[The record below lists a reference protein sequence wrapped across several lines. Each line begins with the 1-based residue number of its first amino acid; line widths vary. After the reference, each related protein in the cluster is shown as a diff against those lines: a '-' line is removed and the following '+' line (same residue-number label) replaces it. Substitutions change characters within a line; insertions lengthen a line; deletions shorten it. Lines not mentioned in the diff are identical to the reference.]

1 MLESNLLKIK
11 TSEKEART
19 LYIMLVPPHAT
30 VSASISSSVDAWIY
44 KRRRLGIR
52 VALVGTER
60 PSAVKR
66 FRKLSVFRSRGH
78 QGVLNSSS
86 SRSSRLDD
94 AHAPIGFLIA
104 RHGENGICPPP
115 PPPPLL
121 VLLMAL
127 RLDGF
132 VHDAR

>member
-1 MLESNLLKIK
+1 
-11 TSEKEART
+11 
-19 LYIMLVPPHAT
+19 MLVPPHVT
-30 VSASISSSVDAWIY
+30 VSASISSRVDAWMY
-44 KRRRLGIR
+44 KRRRLG
-52 VALVGTER
+52 VALVGTKR

-115 PPPPLL
+115 PPPPPLL